1 MSLFDDLDGRRLP
14 GDDLLGEPSP
24 PAELPPAELP
34 PADSGPNVLTVSALV
49 AEVKGLLA
57 DTYPEV
63 WVRGEIAGFK
73 IAASGHMYFAL
84 KDASAMLSC
93 AWFKFRQGRLRF
105 VPQDGMEVE
114 ARCRFD
120 LYAPR
125 GSLQL
130 MIEELRPAGIGALLL
145 AFEER
150 KQKLAAEGLFD
161 VARKRPLPAYPHTIG
176 LVTSPTGAAIHD
188 VLVALRRR
196 WPGRR
201 IVFAPV
207 LVQGPGAAPQVA
219 AAIERMNRLGDIEV
233 MIVGRGGGSLEDLWA
248 FNEEVVVRAIAASRV
263 PVVSAV
269 GHEVDVTLA
278 DLVADVRAATPTA
291 AAELVTTPTRAEV
304 RRDVR
309 DLAARAVDAAQRAVS
324 ERRDRLDRARARYGF
339 RRADD
344 LVAALAQTVDGLA
357 DRLARVAAEVLARAR
372 GDVRA
377 LAGRVHPGRLV
388 ERVAALAHRRRT
400 LEQRL
405 ALARQSSFA
414 TRAQRAATA
423 RARLGALSPRAVLA
437 RGYAL
442 VTRPDGAVVR
452 AASELAADAT
462 VGLEFARGRAT
473 AKILTLAPA
482 RSTEEP

>member
-1 MSLFDDLDGRRLP
+1 MSLFDDLDGKRLA
-14 GDDLLGEPSP
+14 GDDPPTPPSS
-24 PAELPPAELP
+24 PAEPT
-34 PADSGPNVLTVSALV
+34 VLSVSALV
-49 AEVKGLLA
+49 AEVKGLLG
-57 DTYPEV
+57 DVYPEV

-73 IAASGHMYFAL
+73 IASSGHMYFAL

-105 VPQDGMEVE
+105 LPQDGMEVE

-130 MIEELRPAGIGALLL
+130 MIEELRPACIGALLL

-161 VARKRPLPAYPHTIG
+161 AARKRPLPAYPRTIG

-188 VLVALRRR
+188 LLVGLRRR

-201 IVFAPV
+201 IVLAPV

-219 AAIERMNRLGDIEV
+219 AAIERMNRLGDV
-233 MIVGRGGGSLEDLWA
+233 DVLIVGRGGGSLEDLWA
-248 FNEEVVVRAIAASRV
+248 FNEEVVVRAIAASRI
-263 PVVSAV
+263 PVVAAV

-309 DLAARAVDAAQRAVS
+309 DLSARAADAAQFAVS

-344 LVAALAQTVDGLA
+344 LVAALAQTVDALA
-357 DRLARVAAEVLARAR
+357 ERLMRVAAERLVRAK
-372 GDVRA
+372 GDMRA

-388 ERVAALAHRRRT
+388 ERVAALVHRGQM
-400 LEQRL
+400 LGQRL
-405 ALARQSSFA
+405 TLAQQAAFA
-414 TRAQRAATA
+414 VRTQRAGTA
-423 RARLGALSPRAVLA
+423 RARLVALSPRAVLA

-442 VTRPDGAVVR
+442 VTRADGAVVR
-452 AASELAADAT
+452 AAADLMPDAT
-462 VGLEFARGRAT
+462 VGLEFARGHAT
-473 AKILTLAPA
+473 ARILSLAPA
-482 RSTEEP
+482 RTTEET

>member
-1 MSLFDDLDGRRLP
+1 
-14 GDDLLGEPSP
+14 
-24 PAELPPAELP
+24 
-34 PADSGPNVLTVSALV
+34 
-49 AEVKGLLA
+49 
-57 DTYPEV
+57 
-63 WVRGEIAGFK
+63 
-73 IAASGHMYFAL
+73 MYFAL
-84 KDASAMLSC
+84 KDAEAMLSC
-93 AWFKFRQGRLRF
+93 AFFKFRQRGLRF
-105 VPQDGMEVE
+105 APQDGMEVE

-161 VARKRPLPAYPHTIG
+161 AARKRPLPAYPRTIG

-188 VLVALRRR
+188 LLVTLRRR

-201 IVFAPV
+201 IVLAPV
-207 LVQGPGAAPQVA
+207 PVQGAGAAPQVA
-219 AAIERMNRLGDIEV
+219 AAIERMNRLGGVDV
-233 MIVGRGGGSLEDLWA
+233 LIVGRGGGSLEDLWA
-248 FNEEVVVRAIAASRV
+248 FNEEAVVRAIAASRI

-309 DLAARAVDAAQRAVS
+309 DLAARAAERGAGRRRRAP
-324 ERRDRLDRARARYGF
+324 RPARARP
-339 RRADD
+339 RRATASAAPTTSSPRSPRRVDA
-344 LVAALAQTVDGLA
+344 LVE
-357 DRLARVAAEVLARAR
+357 RLARAGAERLARAR

-377 LAGRVHPGRLV
+377 LAGARPSRAPGR
-388 ERVAALAHRRRT
+388 ARRR
-400 LEQRL
+400 
-405 ALARQSSFA
+405 AVAPAGGARA
-414 TRAQRAATA
+414 APAAGAPGRVRRRAPSAPATA
-423 RARLGALSPRAVLA
+423 RARLAALSPRAVLA

-442 VTRPDGAVVR
+442 VTRDDGAVVR
-452 AASELAADAT
+452 AAARPRAGRRRRRSSSRAA
-462 VGLEFARGRAT
+462 ARRPASSPSLPRA
-473 AKILTLAPA
+473 
-482 RSTEEP
+482 STEES

>member
-1 MSLFDDLDGRRLP
+1 MSLFDDMDGKRFP
-14 GDDLLGEPSP
+14 GDDPPTSPSSPLEPT
-24 PAELPPAELP
+24 
-34 PADSGPNVLTVSALV
+34 VLSVSALV
-49 AEVKGLLA
+49 AEVKGLLGDA
-57 DTYPEV
+57 YPEV
-63 WVRGEIAGFK
+63 WVRGEIAGLK
-73 IAASGHMYFAL
+73 IASSGHMYFAL

-93 AWFKFRQGRLRF
+93 AWFKFRQRGLRF
-105 VPQDGMEVE
+105 APRDGMEVE

-161 VARKRPLPAYPHTIG
+161 AARKRPLPMHPRTIG

-188 VLVALRRR
+188 LLVGLRRR

-201 IVFAPV
+201 IVLAPV
-207 LVQGPGAAPQVA
+207 LVQGPGAAPQIA
-219 AAIERMNRLGDIEV
+219 AAIERMNRLGGVDV

-248 FNEEVVVRAIAASRV
+248 FNEEDVVRAIAASRI
-263 PVVSAV
+263 PIVSAV

-278 DLVADVRAATPTA
+278 DLAADVRAATPTA

-309 DLAARAVDAAQRAVS
+309 DLSARAADAAQFAVS

-357 DRLARVAAEVLARAR
+357 DRLARVAAELLARAR

-388 ERVAALAHRRRT
+388 ERVAALVHRRRT

-405 ALARQSSFA
+405 ALAQQAAFA
-414 TRAQRAATA
+414 VRTQRARTA
-423 RARLGALSPRAVLA
+423 RARLVALSPRAVLA

-442 VTRPDGAVVR
+442 VTRTDGAVVR
-452 AASELAADAT
+452 AAADLAPDAT

-473 AKILTLAPA
+473 ARILTLAP
-482 RSTEEP
+482 STEES